1 MSSKEHS
8 SKANRVLLADERAIV
23 RKGIRTFLE
32 SAPDIRVIGEV
43 DNGVAA
49 WEFLSRAL
57 PDVTIISTN
66 MPELGGIHLAK
77 RIKQHSPEVRVLIL
91 SAHNDES
98 HALAALQA
106 GAEGYLVITVQGES
120 LIQAVRQVAAG
131 KCVLDP
137 DTARNVVSLQ
147 AHGHRILPLSLR
159 EMEIVRQ
166 VAEGRTNRDIASSLA
181 ISDRTV
187 QGNLARLYAKMH
199 VSSRT
204 ALVTAALQRGII
216 TLDDSGC

>member
-1 MSSKEHS
+1 MSPKEHS
-8 SKANRVLLADERAIV
+8 SKAIRILLADERAIV
-23 RKGIRTFLE
+23 RKGMRTFLE
-32 SAPDIRVIGEV
+32 SAPDIRVIGKA

-49 WEFLSRAL
+49 WEFLSRAP
-57 PDVTIISTN
+57 PDVTIISFN
-66 MPELGGIHLAK
+66 MPELGGIDLAK
-77 RIKQHSPEVRVLIL
+77 RIKQPFPEVHVLIL
-91 SAHNDES
+91 SAHSDES
-98 HALAALQA
+98 HALAVLQA
-106 GAEGYLVITVQGES
+106 GAEGYLVISGQGES
-120 LIQAVRQVAAG
+120 LIQAVRQVDAG

-137 DTARNVVSLQ
+137 DTALNVVNLQ

-187 QGNLARLYAKMH
+187 QGNWARLYTKMH

-216 TLDDSGC
+216 TLDDSGW